1 MDAANKKTSS
11 VILELLKQGAGAP
24 VFVLVILAMLT
35 VPLPP
40 AVLDVLFTFNIM
52 LSLLVLMICIYARR
66 PLDFSIFPT
75 VILFATLLRLG
86 LNVASTRVILIH
98 GHSGPGSAGHV
109 IESFGQFVIGGNYV
123 VGMVVFTVLVIINF
137 IVITKGAERVSEVNA
152 RFTLDSLPGKQM
164 AIDADLNSGFIDQA
178 GAALRRREIAIE
190 AEFHGSMDG
199 ASKFVKGDAVAGIAI
214 LMVNLIGGFAI
225 GILQHG
231 LSLSDALKFYTSL
244 SIGDGLAAQIPSL
257 ILATATAVIITRV
270 NHSDNLLSLVSE
282 QMFSNPKI
290 LFVASGVMTCI
301 GVIPGMPNVVFLS
314 LAAIAGGFAYSLR
327 KKQLKKQKIDSTSTP
342 GIKTQK
348 KLDITAD
355 DIKQPN
361 TISLEIGYRLIN
373 LITPQDKSELL
384 AQIRGIRKELS
395 QSMGFLIQP
404 LYIADNM
411 DIKPNQY
418 QIKIKGNTVAE
429 GEVMADLWLA
439 LNVNGSSTKIPGVET
454 KDPAFGIDATWIRAT
469 QKQEAEDAGYSV
481 VDSSTV
487 VATHLRQTLIEN
499 AHMLLS
505 HNDVYS
511 LIETMKQKSP
521 RLIDEFYPKHIS
533 LSEIMRI
540 FKNLLAENVSL
551 RNLTTICETMAE
563 FAPKELST
571 SDLTQLIRKA
581 LGSAILQNIVG
592 GSKTIE
598 VFTLEPELESILQQ
612 GLQQNHFTIEPKLA
626 QKIYQHLQ
634 EKTQNQVAQ
643 GEAAILLTS
652 PRLRS
657 HLASFILSHIK
668 ELHILSYDEIPANI
682 NISVKEQIT
691 CS

>member
-1 MDAANKKTSS
+1 MDATNKKTSS
-11 VILELLKQGAGAP
+11 VLLELLKQGAGAP

-40 AVLDVLFTFNIM
+40 PVLDVLFTFNIM

-327 KKQLKKQKIDSTSTP
+327 KKQLKKQKIDSASPP

-411 DIKPNQY
+411 EIKPNQY

-439 LNVNGSSTKIPGVET
+439 LNVSGSSAKIPGVET
-454 KDPAFGIDATWIRAT
+454 KDPAFGIDAVWIRAT

-505 HNDVYS
+505 HNDVYT
-511 LIETMKQKSP
+511 LIESMKQKSP

-563 FAPKELST
+563 YAPKELST

-643 GEAAILLTS
+643 GETAILLTS

-657 HLASFILSHIK
+657 HLANFILSHIK